1 MAVSCHVGAGMHLG
15 SLQEQQALLTAKS
28 SASSPIQVL
37 ESARECQLKAILR
50 ASPYNNFTVNQNV
63 TN

>member
-15 SLQEQQALLTAKS
+15 SLQEQQALLTA
-28 SASSPIQVL
+28 SSPILVL